1 MIIMSR
7 LSDKVSKCPVL
18 MQFGAA
24 AVILMVVGGSGY
36 YTHYMMVVKPR
47 IMAVGMAME
56 NTRQFLMPNQ
66 TILIARFHI
75 VPPQVKTFL
84 EYRRIGHYSLMQ
96 NGLI

>member
-1 MIIMSR
+1 
-7 LSDKVSKCPVL
+7 
-18 MQFGAA
+18 
-24 AVILMVVGGSGY
+24 
-36 YTHYMMVVKPR
+36 
-47 IMAVGMAME
+47 
-56 NTRQFLMPNQ
+56 MPNQ